1 MVSVSVPL
9 VRSRALSAFLMA
21 GAAFLPSIARAQCE
35 DMLSPFMV
43 KQPANAAKQS
53 GARKALRPIT
63 TADLVRLRDLG
74 PADGSVTDKPSPFGV
89 SPSGKEAAFVLS
101 RADPDSNSYCRA
113 LVVLDLESGALRIV
127 DRGGDYMFD
136 AFPMYGRVLRNGFT
150 AVVTPR
156 WSPDGSSIAYLRRD
170 GDRDGGKVQIWTVRA
185 NGKGARSVT
194 QSTVDVEAVAW
205 SKDGGRLLYSARSST
220 EEAERALMREG
231 QSGWLYDEKIVPTSG
246 PTPIVPVQSLETLSI
261 AADGTDSRRANE
273 EEVEQFES
281 RVAADNALWTVR
293 SDGLR
298 ASAGH
303 IDNNTYA
310 PRQITIEAAEP
321 SSTDQLGVTCSDASC
336 RGAFIGIWWQPDGK
350 SVLFLRREGWN
361 KETAALYRWSGEV
374 GAVPVPV
381 LKTEDTLL
389 GCVPAG
395 LNLLCTRENAV
406 TPRRVALIDTTNG
419 QISDLFD
426 PNPEFAGIR
435 LGKVERLRWRNDLG
449 LEAWGDLV
457 LPPGYRKGKRLPM
470 VVVQYHSQG
479 FLRGGTGDEYPIH
492 AMAAAGFA
500 VLSLERPAPVT
511 SLHPEVRTMDD
522 ALKVLSK
529 DWAERRSIQSS
540 IETGVMAAVEL
551 GVADPKRLGI
561 TGLSDGA
568 SSARFALI
576 NSDLFKVAAISTCCV
591 DERAL
596 TYNGLAVERTF
607 EAMGYPAP
615 DQEDLAFWK
624 PYSFALNVRTLTQP
638 LLMQLADDEYLGAL
652 NTFAV
657 LKSAGRP
664 VEMFVFPDEHHNKW
678 QPAHRS
684 AVYARNLD
692 WFAFWLQDR
701 EDPDPAKRAQYER
714 WEALRDRPRPRP

>member
-1 MVSVSVPL
+1 MVRVSFPH
-9 VRSRALSAFLMA
+9 VRSPVLVAFLMA

-43 KQPANAAKQS
+43 NQPANAARS
-53 GARKALRPIT
+53 LGARRILRLIT
-63 TADLVRLRDLG
+63 ADDLVRLRDLG

-156 WSPDGSSIAYLRRD
+156 WSPDGSLIAYLRRD
-170 GDRDGGKVQIWTVRA
+170 GGKVQVWKVWA
-185 NGKGARSVT
+185 NGEGARSVT
-194 QSTVDVEAVAW
+194 QSNADVEAVAW
-205 SKDGGRLLYSARSST
+205 SDDGERLIYSARSST

-246 PTPIVPVQSLETLSI
+246 PTPIVPAQSLETLSI

-273 EEVEQFES
+273 EEVKQLEA
-281 RVAADNALWTVR
+281 RVAADNALRAVR
-293 SDGLR
+293 SDGRR
-298 ASAGH
+298 ASGGH
-303 IDNNTYA
+303 IDDNTYA
-310 PRQITIEAAEP
+310 PRQITIAGTEA
-321 SSTDQLGVTCSDASC
+321 SSNGQPGLKCSDASC
-336 RGAFIGIWWQPDGK
+336 RGAFTGIWWQPDGK

-361 KETAALYRWSGEV
+361 KETAALYRWSGEA

-381 LKTEDTLL
+381 LKTGDTLL

-395 LNLLCTRENAV
+395 VNLLCTRENAV

-419 QISDLFD
+419 QMSDLFD
-426 PNPEFAGIR
+426 PNPEFASIR
-435 LGKVERLRWRNDLG
+435 LGKVERLRWRNNLG

-457 LPPGYRKGKRLPM
+457 LPPGYRKGNRLPM

-500 VLSLERPAPVT
+500 VLSLERPAAVT

-540 IETGVMAAVEL
+540 IETGVKAAVEL
-551 GVADPKRLGI
+551 GVADHRRLGI

-624 PYSFALNVRTLTQP
+624 PYSFALNARTLSQP

-678 QPAHRS
+678 QPAHRG